1 MPLFADVILPLP
13 LPKYFTYRIPDVWR
27 ESLVAGSRVVVPFGR
42 SRFYTAIVVHTH
54 NNAPRDYET
63 KEISTLLDAE
73 PVLRRPQ
80 LQFWEWI
87 AEYYICAVG
96 DVFKAAIPSGL
107 KIESETQVALAPD
120 YIACEG
126 ELLKERESLLLDLL
140 AAKPKMSVQELE
152 RESGLRNTLP
162 VVRALLERGAIVV
175 SEEMQQRYRPRTE
188 VYVRLRGIAR
198 EERECLHRVFEE
210 LKQAKKQ
217 LRLLMSYIELSGFMR
232 PGDLREISRKELLER
247 SDVSPQILAALTA
260 RGIFECYKKEVSR
273 FAGESARTTPPQPL
287 TPVQQEAYGRIMES
301 FAQKSVT
308 LLHGVTSCGKTEIYI
323 HLIEAVLQQG
333 RQVLYLV
340 PEIALT
346 TQLAARLQRVFG
358 RRLAIY
364 HSKFTDNERVEIWNS
379 LLHDNEIQVVLGV
392 RSAIFLPF
400 RDLGLVIVD
409 EEHETSY
416 KQQEPAP
423 RYHARNAA
431 IVLASMHGAKTLLG
445 TATPAIES
453 YYNARTGKYGLVELF
468 TRYEEI
474 DLPRILTV
482 DTGDLRRKRR
492 LSYDSNLSPQLVD
505 ISREALQKG
514 EQIIFFQNRRGYAPM
529 VECRLCAWTPRCEH
543 CDVSLTY
550 HKHTGTLVCHYCGYT
565 QEQPR
570 TCPSCGEASLAI
582 RGFGTERI
590 EEEVERTFPDAGIA
604 RMDLDTT
611 RTRKAFEQLIADF
624 EQQRSRILIGTQMVT
639 KGLDFDRVSVVGI
652 LGADSLL
659 NYPDFRAHE
668 RAFQMMEQVA
678 GRAGRKHRQGTVL
691 VQTAQPQHPVIAQV
705 VRHDYAAMYA
715 SQIAE
720 REQFGYPPFT
730 RLIYIY
736 FKHRDEA
743 VAQAAA
749 RAYVQQLRPVFA
761 HRLSDP
767 HTPPVARIQ
776 NTCIRRLMLKVE
788 HTASISKVRAL
799 LRAAQETLLSDP
811 RFRSLALHY
820 DVDPM

>member
-13 LPKYFTYRIPDVWR
+13 LPKYFTYRIPEAWR

-54 NNAPRDYET
+54 NLAPKDYET
-63 KEISTLLDAE
+63 KEISTLLDAQ

-87 AEYYICAVG
+87 ADYYLCAVG

-107 KIESETQVALAPD
+107 KIESETQVAPNPEYVTD
-120 YIACEG
+120 DG
-126 ELLKERESLLLDLL
+126 TLLKERESLLLDTLL
-140 AAKPKMSVQELE
+140 QKGKMNVQELE

-162 VVRALLERGAIVV
+162 VIRTLLERGAILI
-175 SEEMQQRYRPRTE
+175 SEEMQYRYKPRTE
-188 VYVRLRGIAR
+188 VYVRVRIAR
-198 EERECLHRVFEE
+198 EEREKLRETFEA
-210 LKQAKKQ
+210 LKSAKKQ
-217 LRLLMSYIELSGFMR
+217 IRLLMTYLDMSGFMR
-232 PGDLREISRKELLER
+232 RDALREVSRRELLECAE
-247 SDVSPQILAALTA
+247 VSPQILAALTEK
-260 RGIFECYKKEVSR
+260 GIFECYRKEVSR
-273 FAGESARTTPPQPL
+273 FAQEMLRTEPLHRL
-287 TPVQQEAYGRIMES
+287 TPVQQEAYDRIVKN

-308 LLHGVTSCGKTEIYI
+308 LLHGVTSCGKTEIYM
-323 HLIEAVLQQG
+323 HLIDAVVRQG

-358 RRLAIY
+358 RRLAVY
-364 HSKFTDNERVEIWNS
+364 HSKFTDGERVEIWNN
-379 LLHDNEIQVVLGV
+379 LLHDSEIQIVLGV
-392 RSAIFLPF
+392 RSAVFLPF

-445 TATPAIES
+445 TATPSVES
-453 YYNARTGKYGLVELF
+453 YYNARSGKYGLVELAV
-468 TRYEEI
+468 RYEEI
-474 DLPRILTV
+474 ELPRILVV
-482 DTGDLRRKRR
+482 DMGDLRRKRR
-492 LSYDSNLSPQLVD
+492 LARDSNLSPQLVE
-505 ISREALQKG
+505 ISRDALQKG
-514 EQIIFFQNRRGYAPM
+514 EQVIFFQNRRGYAPM
-529 VECRLCAWTPRCEH
+529 AECRLCAWTPRCER

-550 HKHTGTLVCHYCGYT
+550 HKYAGALVCHYCGYT
-565 QEQPR
+565 QPLPHV
-570 TCPSCGEASLAI
+570 CPSCGEASIEI
-582 RGFGTERI
+582 RGFGTERV
-590 EEEVERTFPDAGIA
+590 EEEVERAFPDTAIT

-611 RTRKAFEQLIADF
+611 RSRKAYEQMIADF
-624 EQQRSRILIGTQMVT
+624 EQQKSRILIGTQMVT
-639 KGLDFDRVSVVGI
+639 KGLDFDHVSVVGI
-652 LGADSLL
+652 LNADMLL

-678 GRAGRKHRQGTVL
+678 GRAGRRNRQGTVL
-691 VQTAQPQHPVIAQV
+691 LQTACPQHPVIAQV

-715 SQIAE
+715 AQIAE
-720 REQFGYPPFT
+720 REQFAYPPFS

-736 FKHRDEA
+736 FKHRDET
-743 VAQAAA
+743 VVQAAA
-749 RAYVQQLRPVFA
+749 DAYVREAAPVFGS
-761 HRLSDP
+761 RLSSP

-776 NTCIRRLMLKVE
+776 NSYIRRVMLKVE
-788 HTASISKVRAL
+788 TAASVRKVREAL
-799 LRAAQETLLSDP
+799 HLAHEHLAADP
-811 RFRSLALHY
+811 RFRTLTLYY